1 MAVFNNTDDLVKHV
15 ITKTW
20 NNGVSYTPKEL
31 GFPNNTPNASKKKTP
46 ANSLFAVKISDT
58 DRREKY
64 ERGIG
69 GAIVDK
75 IIDDA
80 LKNGFTINIIST
92 PEEPEKALTKTLTR
106 VYKEKI
112 ELELDKALKWARLYG
127 YNFLLMGRK
136 DGHDL
141 DTPLSNKSAKV
152 EYIKAIPRNW
162 ITEIV
167 YKKDEA
173 GYRVIPEEVEK
184 VNLNPGIFGKNT
196 AIHASR
202 LMIIVNPGLEEDYIT
217 GSPNDTIGC
226 SVLDR
231 PFNVISVIDHMLW
244 SAGQTMWRVGGGLLG
259 LDLPPDATPED
270 RDAALDSLGDINAK
284 TVLAFPDGYKAN
296 VLNTASA
303 VLNPAPY
310 FESAIVQLA
319 GVTEYPKSILY
330 GLATGAVTGSQLDR
344 STYYSKV
351 VVKQNWISNFLV
363 ELLKGFTNGD
373 LKNEWELTWN
383 SPYELTEKEKLEIK
397 KIQSEIDYNKV
408 NSYIETPDEIR
419 TRDGREKLSH
429 EELDLLKFVQ
439 TKAKEGI
446 APEAAR
452 PSRKPREAASTIVHQ

>member
-20 NNGVSYTPKEL
+20 NNGVTYTPKEL
-31 GFPNNTPNASKKKTP
+31 GFPNNTPNASKKKTA
-46 ANSLFAVKISDT
+46 ANSLFAVKITDT

-112 ELELDKALKWARLYG
+112 ELELGKALKWARLYG

-136 DGHDL
+136 DGQDL
-141 DTPLSNKSAKV
+141 ATPLSNKSAKV

-167 YKKDEA
+167 YKKDET
-173 GYRVIPEEVEK
+173 GYRVIP
-184 VNLNPGIFGKNT
+184 
-196 AIHASR
+196 
-202 LMIIVNPGLEEDYIT
+202 EEDYIT

-270 RDAALDSLGDINAK
+270 RDAALDSLGDINTK

-319 GVTEYPKSILY
+319 GVTEYPKTILY

-351 VVKQNWISNFLV
+351 VVKQNWISNFLL
-363 ELLKGFTNGD
+363 ELLKGFTNGELTD
-373 LKNEWELTWN
+373 EWELTWN
-383 SPYELTEKEKLEIK
+383 SPYELTEKEKLEMK

-419 TRDGREKLSH
+419 TRDGRPALTQEQLI
-429 EELDLLKFVQ
+429 LLKFVQ
-439 TKAKEGI
+439 TKAKEGT
-446 APEAAR
+446 APGAA
-452 PSRKPREAASTIVHQ
+452 SRSREPREAPSTIVHQ